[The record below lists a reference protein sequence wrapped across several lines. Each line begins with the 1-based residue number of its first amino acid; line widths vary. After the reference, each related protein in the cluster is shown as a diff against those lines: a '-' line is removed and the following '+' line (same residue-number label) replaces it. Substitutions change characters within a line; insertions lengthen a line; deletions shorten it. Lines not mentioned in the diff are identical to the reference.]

1 MEEQTMQTRNDCNRR
16 DLLKTLGLGLGA
28 ASLGT
33 PAGMAAP
40 ARRLK
45 VGQTSINWGF
55 KVESVEPGLRDAS
68 KLGYW
73 GYESYNDAVEPIEEN
88 PGWGKLLEQYKI
100 PMPSSYFNFN
110 LTDPSVR
117 KAQVEKAIR
126 LGKILKKHG
135 GITAVIGPNG
145 VNRATYDFNAAKSD
159 VAATLNEVSKA
170 LTDLGLVA
178 ALHQHT
184 GTCVDTRDQVYAIF
198 DAVDTK
204 VVKFGPDVGQLQKSG
219 TDPVPILKD
228 FQSLLRTIHLKDYSG
243 EKAWA
248 GYCPLGMGKVD
259 LPAVLDVLEKADA
272 LHWVMVELD
281 GTPNAPI
288 APFDCAR
295 TSKEYLAKLGYAFRS
310 ETA

>member
-1 MEEQTMQTRNDCNRR
+1 MRTRNECNRR
-16 DLLKTLGLGLGA
+16 EMIKTLGLGVGA
-28 ASLGT
+28 ACLGM
-33 PAGMAAP
+33 PAGQAAP

-55 KVESVEPGLRDAS
+55 KVESVEPGLRDSA

-110 LTDPSVR
+110 LTDPTVR

-126 LGKILKKHG
+126 LGKILKKQG

-145 VNRATYDFNAAKSD
+145 VNRTTYDFKAAKND
-159 VAATLNEVSKA
+159 LVTTLNEVSKA
-170 LTDLGLVA
+170 LTDLGLAA

-184 GTCVDTRDQVYAIF
+184 GTCVDTREQVYAVF
-198 DAVDTK
+198 DAVDTR
-204 VVKFGPDVGQLQKSG
+204 VVKFGPDVGQLQKAG
-219 TDPVPILKD
+219 TDPVPMLKD
-228 FQSLLRTIHLKDYSG
+228 YQSLLRTIHLKDYVG
-243 EKAWA
+243 ERAWA

-259 LPAVLDVLEKADA
+259 LPAVMDVLEKAEG
-272 LHWVMVELD
+272 LQYVMVELD
-281 GTPNAPI
+281 GTANAPM
-288 APFDCAR
+288 APFECAR
-295 TSKEYLAKLGYAFRS
+295 TSKEYLVKLGYTFRP
-310 ETA
+310 EIA

>member
-1 MEEQTMQTRNDCNRR
+1 MQTRNECNRR
-16 DLLKTLGLGLGA
+16 EMLKTLGLGVGA
-28 ASLGT
+28 ACLGT
-33 PAGMAAP
+33 PSGQAAP
-40 ARRLK
+40 VRRLK

-55 KVESVEPGLRDAS
+55 KVESVEPGLRDSA

-73 GYESYNDAVEPIEEN
+73 GYESYNDAVEPIDEN

-110 LTDPSVR
+110 LTDPAVR
-117 KAQVEKAIR
+117 KAQVEKATR
-126 LGKILKKHG
+126 MGKILKKQG

-145 VNRATYDFNAAKSD
+145 VNRTTYDFKAAKND
-159 VAATLNEVSKA
+159 LVTTLNEVSKA
-170 LTDLGLVA
+170 LADLGLAA

-184 GTCVDTRDQVYAIF
+184 GTCVDTRDQVYAVF
-198 DAVDTK
+198 DAVDTR

-228 FQSLLRTIHLKDYSG
+228 FQSLLRTIHVKDYIG
-243 EKAWA
+243 ERAWA

-259 LPAVLDVLEKADA
+259 LPAVMDVLEKADG

-281 GTPNAPI
+281 GTANAPM
-288 APFDCAR
+288 APFECAR
-295 TSKEYLAKLGYAFRS
+295 TSRDYLMKLGYTFRP

>member
-145 VNRATYDFNAAKSD
+145 VNRTTYDFKAAKNDLVS
-159 VAATLNEVSKA
+159 TLNEVCKA
-170 LTDLGLVA
+170 LTDQGLVA
-178 ALHQHT
+178 
-184 GTCVDTRDQVYAIF
+184 
-198 DAVDTK
+198 
-204 VVKFGPDVGQLQKSG
+204 
-219 TDPVPILKD
+219 
-228 FQSLLRTIHLKDYSG
+228 
-243 EKAWA
+243 
-248 GYCPLGMGKVD
+248 
-259 LPAVLDVLEKADA
+259 
-272 LHWVMVELD
+272 
-281 GTPNAPI
+281 
-288 APFDCAR
+288 
-295 TSKEYLAKLGYAFRS
+295 
-310 ETA
+310 

>member
-1 MEEQTMQTRNDCNRR
+1 MQKQTRQTRNECNRR
-16 DLLKTLGLGLGA
+16 EMLKTLGLGVGA
-28 ASLGT
+28 ACLGT
-33 PAGMAAP
+33 PSGQAAP
-40 ARRLK
+40 VRRLK

-55 KVESVEPGLRDAS
+55 KVESVEPGLRDSA

-73 GYESYNDAVEPIEEN
+73 GYESYNDAVEPIDEN

-110 LTDPSVR
+110 LTDPAVR
-117 KAQVEKAIR
+117 KAQVEKATR
-126 LGKILKKHG
+126 MGKILKKQG

-145 VNRATYDFNAAKSD
+145 VNRTTYDFKAAKND
-159 VAATLNEVSKA
+159 LVTTLNEVSKA
-170 LTDLGLVA
+170 LADLGLAA

-184 GTCVDTRDQVYAIF
+184 GTCVDTRDQVYAVF
-198 DAVDTK
+198 DAVDTR

-228 FQSLLRTIHLKDYSG
+228 FQSLLRTIHVKDYIG
-243 EKAWA
+243 ERAWA

-259 LPAVLDVLEKADA
+259 LPAVMDVLEKADG

-281 GTPNAPI
+281 GTANAPM
-288 APFDCAR
+288 APFECAR
-295 TSKEYLAKLGYAFRS
+295 TSRDYLMKLGYTFRP

>member
-1 MEEQTMQTRNDCNRR
+1 MQTRNECSRR
-16 DLLKTLGLGLGA
+16 QMMRTLGLCMGA
-28 ASLGT
+28 ASLRT
-33 PAGMAAP
+33 PAGQAAP

-55 KVESVEPGLRDAS
+55 KVESVEPGLRDSA

-110 LTDPSVR
+110 LTDPTVR

-145 VNRATYDFNAAKSD
+145 VSRTAYDFKAAKND
-159 VAATLNEVSKA
+159 LVITLNEVSKA
-170 LTDLGLVA
+170 LTDLGLAA

-184 GTCVDTRDQVYAIF
+184 GTCVDTRDQVYAVF
-198 DAVDTK
+198 DAVDTR

-219 TDPVPILKD
+219 TDPLPMLKD
-228 FQSLLRTIHLKDYSG
+228 FQSLLRTVHLKDFVG
-243 EKAWA
+243 ERAWA

-259 LPAVLDVLEKADA
+259 LPAVMDVLEKAEG
-272 LHWVMVELD
+272 LQYVMVELD
-281 GTPNAPI
+281 GTPGAPL
-288 APFDCAR
+288 APFECAR
-295 TSKEYLAKLGYAFRS
+295 TSKEHLAKLGYTFRP
-310 ETA
+310 EMA